1 MSGLTTATYR
11 WCVNAR
17 PADAPLNLN
26 PSGSLLSLQLLLNA
40 GDEFQG
46 SLFFSFYG
54 PTKIAETLN
63 LLHFD
68 AFTIGNHEFDRSD
81 GVLAEFLGSLN
92 APAVS
97 TNIKTTHHALA
108 AQLVPFLVLPE
119 HSLGIVALTTV
130 DTPDISQPS
139 NLTHFEP
146 VINVQ
151 GTVDK
156 LLDGRLG
163 GKDAS
168 GTPLVKRVIALTH
181 IGYEQDQLLAQSTR
195 GISLIVGGHSH
206 TPLGGE
212 AWYSQGPY
220 PTLRTNLDGEEVPI
234 VTSYRCALDWSLCL
248 RSLLTHNKTIPLSG
262 GASISVASMS
272 PSRPTQVVSTRILA
286 ASCA

>member
-1 MSGLTTATYR
+1 M
-11 WCVNAR
+11 
-17 PADAPLNLN
+17 
-26 PSGSLLSLQLLLNA
+26 QLLLNA
-40 GDEFQG
+40 GDECQG
-46 SLFFSFYG
+46 SLFYSHYG
-54 PTKIAETLN
+54 TAKIAETLN
-63 LLHFD
+63 LLDFD

-81 GVLAEFLGSLN
+81 GVLADFLESLD

-97 TNIKTTHHALA
+97 TNIKTAHPALA
-108 AQLVPFLVLPE
+108 AQLVPFLVMPE

-139 NLTHFEP
+139 NLTHFAP
-146 VINVQ
+146 LITVQ
-151 GTVDK
+151 ETVDK

-163 GKDAS
+163 GRDAA
-168 GTPLVKRVIALTH
+168 GAPLVKRVIALTH

-195 GISLIVGGHSH
+195 NISMIVGGHSH

-234 VTSYRCALDWSLCL
+234 VQSYRCERPLSVCL
-248 RSLLTHNKTIPLSG
+248 RLCSPLITQPGNVSG
-262 GASISVASMS
+262 GASISAASMS
-272 PSRPTQVVSTRILA
+272 HSRPRRADSRRTPA